1 MTQQASHAR
10 MKNFTMCIQQH
21 HFHSRPGLERNA
33 VRKKKIGMSTERTE
47 KALELFDAYNKK
59 DPNFITWDGIAYP
72 AEYFYAM
79 QLYGWV
85 KKLESQAGE
94 DLLLAS
100 RCQHIG
106 RWKIPRNQYPSGKAG
121 YYKWRNDLAK
131 FHADTAGI
139 LLAEAGYQEEEIRT
153 VQHILLKE
161 NLRKDEVVQVM
172 ENALCLVFLQF
183 QYEDFITKHDD
194 QMVIR
199 ILKKTWRKMTGPG
212 KEAALSL
219 DFREKGKSLLTVAL
233 GDNDTGTNNP

>member
-1 MTQQASHAR
+1 M
-10 MKNFTMCIQQH
+10 NI
-21 HFHSRPGLERNA
+21 ER
-33 VRKKKIGMSTERTE
+33 IE
-47 KALELFDAYNKK
+47 KAMELFDAYNKQ

-85 KKLESQAGE
+85 KKLEPQAGE

-106 RWKIPRNQYPSGKAG
+106 RWKIQRNQYPAGKAG

-131 FHADTAGI
+131 FHADMAGQ
-139 LLAEAGYQEEEIRT
+139 LLAEAGYHQEEIKA
-153 VQHILLKE
+153 VKHILLKE

-199 ILKKTWRKMTGPG
+199 ILQKTWRKMTGPG
-212 KEAALSL
+212 REAALSL
-219 DFREKGKSLLTVAL
+219 GFVERGKKLLMIAL
-233 GDNDTGTNNP
+233 GDNTTGTSNS

>member
-1 MTQQASHAR
+1 M
-10 MKNFTMCIQQH
+10 N
-21 HFHSRPGLERNA
+21 
-33 VRKKKIGMSTERTE
+33 TERTE
-47 KALELFDAYNKK
+47 KAFELLDAYNKQ
-59 DPNFITWDGIAYP
+59 DPNFIIWDGIEYP
-72 AEYFYAM
+72 AEYFYAL

-85 KKLESQAGE
+85 KKLEPRAGE

-106 RWKIPRNQYPSGKAG
+106 RWKIPRIQYASGKAG
-121 YYKWRNDLAK
+121 YYKWRNDLAT
-131 FHADTAGI
+131 FHADTAGR
-139 LLAEAGYQEEEIRT
+139 LLLEAGYCDQEINA

-161 NLRKDEVVQVM
+161 NLRKDEVVQTM

-199 ILKKTWRKMTGPG
+199 ILKKTWSKMTGPG

-219 DFREKGKSLLTVAL
+219 NFGEKGKELLMKAL
-233 GDNDTGTNNP
+233 GDNDTVRDNPD

>member
-1 MTQQASHAR
+1 MNIES
-10 MKNFTMCIQQH
+10 I
-21 HFHSRPGLERNA
+21 
-33 VRKKKIGMSTERTE
+33 E
-47 KALELFDAYNKK
+47 KAMELFDAYNKQ

-72 AEYFYAM
+72 AEYFYAL

-85 KKLESQAGE
+85 KKLEPQAGE

-106 RWKIPRNQYPSGKAG
+106 RWKIPRNQYPAGKAG

-131 FHADTAGI
+131 LHADTAG
-139 LLAEAGYQEEEIRT
+139 LLLSEAGYREEEIKA

-161 NLRKDEVVQVM
+161 NLRNDAVVQVM

-183 QYEDFITKHDD
+183 QYEEFIAKHDD

-199 ILKKTWRKMTGPG
+199 ILQKTWRKMTGPG
-212 KEAALSL
+212 REAALSL
-219 DFREKGKSLLTVAL
+219 DFGEKGKKLLMMAL
-233 GDNDTGTNNP
+233 GDNV

>member
-1 MTQQASHAR
+1 MS
-10 MKNFTMCIQQH
+10 
-21 HFHSRPGLERNA
+21 LER
-33 VRKKKIGMSTERTE
+33 IE
-47 KALELFDAYNKK
+47 KALELFDAYNMQ
-59 DPNFITWDGIAYP
+59 DPNLITWDGIAYP
-72 AEYFYAM
+72 AEYFYAL

-85 KKLESQAGE
+85 KKLEPQAGE

-106 RWKIPRNQYPSGKAG
+106 RWKIPRNQYPPGKAG

-131 FHADTAGI
+131 FHAATAGK
-139 LLAEAGYQEEEIRT
+139 LLSEAGYQEEEIKA

-199 ILKKTWRKMTGPG
+199 ILQKTWRKMTGSG

-219 DFREKGKSLLTVAL
+219 DFGEKGKALLMMAL
-233 GDNDTGTNNP
+233 GDNATGTNNP

>member
-1 MTQQASHAR
+1 
-10 MKNFTMCIQQH
+10 
-21 HFHSRPGLERNA
+21 
-33 VRKKKIGMSTERTE
+33 MSTERTE
-47 KALELFDAYNKK
+47 KAMELFDAYNKQ
-59 DPNFITWDGIAYP
+59 DPNIITWDGIAYP

-85 KKLESQAGE
+85 KKLEPQAGE

-106 RWKIPRNQYPSGKAG
+106 RWKIPRNQYPPGKAG
-121 YYKWRNDLAK
+121 YYNWRNDLAK
-131 FHADTAGI
+131 FHADTAGG
-139 LLAEAGYQEEEIRT
+139 LLSEAGYQEKEINA
-153 VQHILLKE
+153 VKHILLKE

-199 ILKKTWRKMTGPG
+199 ILQKTWRKMTGPG

-219 DFREKGKSLLTVAL
+219 GFGEKGKALLMMAL
-233 GDNDTGTNNP
+233 GDSATGTNSP

>member
-1 MTQQASHAR
+1 
-10 MKNFTMCIQQH
+10 
-21 HFHSRPGLERNA
+21 
-33 VRKKKIGMSTERTE
+33 MSTERTE

-219 DFREKGKSLLTVAL
+219 DFREKGKALLMTAL
-233 GDNDTGTNNP
+233 GDNATGTNNP

>member
-1 MTQQASHAR
+1 MT
-10 MKNFTMCIQQH
+10 
-21 HFHSRPGLERNA
+21 
-33 VRKKKIGMSTERTE
+33 TERIE
-47 KALELFDAYNKK
+47 KVFNLFDDYNKQ
-59 DPNFITWDGIAYP
+59 DPNIITWDAIAYP

-79 QLYGWV
+79 QLYEWV
-85 KKLESQAGE
+85 KKLEPQAGE

-121 YYKWRNDLAK
+121 YYNWRNDLAK
-131 FHADTAGI
+131 FHADEAGR
-139 LLAEAGYQEEEIRT
+139 LLSEAGYQEEEINAVR
-153 VQHILLKE
+153 HILLKE

-199 ILKKTWRKMTGPG
+199 ILQKTWRKMTGSG

-219 DFREKGKSLLTVAL
+219 DFGEKGKALLMLAL
-233 GDNDTGTNNP
+233 GDNATGTNNP

>member
-1 MTQQASHAR
+1 MT
-10 MKNFTMCIQQH
+10 
-21 HFHSRPGLERNA
+21 
-33 VRKKKIGMSTERTE
+33 TERIE
-47 KALELFDAYNKK
+47 KAFELFDAYNKQ
-59 DPNFITWDGIAYP
+59 DPNFITLDGIAYP

-79 QLYGWV
+79 QLYEWV
-85 KKLESQAGE
+85 KKLEPQAGE

-106 RWKIPRNQYPSGKAG
+106 RWKIPRNQYPPGKAG
-121 YYKWRNDLAK
+121 YYNWRNDLAK
-131 FHADTAGI
+131 FHAEEAGR
-139 LLAEAGYQEEEIRT
+139 LLSETGYQEEEINA
-153 VQHILLKE
+153 VKHILLKE

-199 ILKKTWRKMTGPG
+199 ILQKTWRKMTGPG

-219 DFREKGKSLLTVAL
+219 GFGEKAKALLMMAL
-233 GDNDTGTNNP
+233 GDNATGTNNP

>member
-1 MTQQASHAR
+1 M
-10 MKNFTMCIQQH
+10 NI
-21 HFHSRPGLERNA
+21 ER
-33 VRKKKIGMSTERTE
+33 IE
-47 KALELFDAYNKK
+47 KAMELFDAYNKQ
-59 DPNFITWDGIAYP
+59 DPNFITWDGISYP
-72 AEYFYAM
+72 AEYFYAL

-85 KKLESQAGE
+85 KKLEPQAGE

-106 RWKIPRNQYPSGKAG
+106 RWKIPRNQYPAGKAG

-131 FHADTAGI
+131 LHADTAG
-139 LLAEAGYQEEEIRT
+139 LLLSEAGYREEEIKA

-183 QYEDFITKHDD
+183 QYGDFITKHDD

-199 ILKKTWRKMTGPG
+199 ILQKTWRKMTGPG
-212 KEAALSL
+212 KKAALSL
-219 DFREKGKSLLTVAL
+219 DFGEKGKTLLMTAL
-233 GDNDTGTNNP
+233 GDNATGTNNS

>member
-1 MTQQASHAR
+1 
-10 MKNFTMCIQQH
+10 
-21 HFHSRPGLERNA
+21 
-33 VRKKKIGMSTERTE
+33 MSIERTE
-47 KALELFDAYNKK
+47 KALELLDAYNKQ
-59 DPNFITWDGIAYP
+59 DPNLIKWDGIAYP
-72 AEYFYAM
+72 AEYFYAL
-79 QLYGWV
+79 QLYEWV
-85 KKLESQAGE
+85 KKLEPEAGD

-106 RWKIPRNQYPSGKAG
+106 RWEIPRNQYPSGKAG

-131 FHADTAGI
+131 FHADTAGR
-139 LLAEAGYQEEEIRT
+139 LLSEAGYHEEEINA

-161 NLRKDEVVQVM
+161 DLRKDAVVQVM

-199 ILKKTWRKMTGPG
+199 ILQKTWRKMTGPG

-219 DFREKGKSLLTVAL
+219 DFREKGKALLMMAL
-233 GDNDTGTNNP
+233 GDNATETNNL

>member
-1 MTQQASHAR
+1 
-10 MKNFTMCIQQH
+10 
-21 HFHSRPGLERNA
+21 
-33 VRKKKIGMSTERTE
+33 MSTERIE
-47 KALELFDAYNKK
+47 KAFELFDAYNKQ

-72 AEYFYAM
+72 AEYFYAL

-85 KKLESQAGE
+85 KKLEPQAGG

-106 RWKIPRNQYPSGKAG
+106 RWKIPRSQYPPGKTG

-131 FHADTAGI
+131 FHADTAGQ
-139 LLAEAGYQEEEIRT
+139 LLSEAGYSEEEINAVR
-153 VQHILLKE
+153 HILLKE

-199 ILKKTWRKMTGPG
+199 ILQKTWRKMTGSG

-219 DFREKGKSLLTVAL
+219 DFGEKGKALLLMAL
-233 GDNDTGTNNP
+233 GDNTIGMKNPA